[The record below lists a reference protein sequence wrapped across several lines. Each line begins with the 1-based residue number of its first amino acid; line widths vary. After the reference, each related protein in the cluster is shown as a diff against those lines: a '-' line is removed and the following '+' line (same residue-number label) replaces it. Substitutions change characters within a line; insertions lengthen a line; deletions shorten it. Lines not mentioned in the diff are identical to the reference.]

1 VKAEMNLRAEVV
13 GRVQP
18 PGKVQER
25 VKMWQKEVVIPRK
38 TVEEEIEEEEEE
50 EEERIG
56 RNKRPG
62 RRKDGEVERAG
73 RSKSAGAPKKRV
85 ISDDHWMKNKDK
97 NGNRNGRKSPP
108 RGGKGVPIP
117 KDFLNKTAQNP
128 PLEKKIQDWVKRNA
142 SEEPEKKTNPRSRR
156 LDTDEPERP
165 KSKWLE
171 PEENEKPRCRKV
183 SRQEVTDD
191 GIRIKP
197 SKDRP
202 SADGIRVRPSR
213 SPSIDDGIR
222 ITPSKDRTND
232 DGIRVRPSLSPSID
246 DGIRITPSKDSDDGI
261 RIKPSRESSEDERTR
276 AKPLRKGTSKRRPNE
291 TELQNP
297 RKQSQHLK
305 PPPESRHASYASHD
319 GANEQDEEDDRFSW
333 MTPSPPENSKRR
345 NRNSETPP
353 ESVAEIPFG
362 NSAFS
367 VLDLPVG
374 AEAGT
379 MRRPAPKRNNS
390 FAAVPK
396 VLKRVYNEGKKIVQ
410 DTVEPPRAGPNQPP
424 SIESWLNGT
433 TDPFIDRPTSEQTLE
448 VPESHPSRMKS
459 YKEDDRTER
468 ELTGDGST
476 PRRKRRPRTSLE
488 KDEEGDGSPVGSANN
503 RETLP
508 SMENSP
514 PLSSTGLKRTP
525 AKRNTT
531 SPKSARKLP
540 LKEAIF
546 EAFKGESAIRPKST
560 GSSPSP
566 FAEIT
571 GLRERAAELRPLRD
585 VHFELDDVNGAKTS
599 PRSHARDTID
609 DQERPL
615 PAFPRRPPPTT
626 GEHRLSTIASVETFS
641 SLSSATE
648 TTADTASQ
656 LSHTTVTQ
664 STVLTR
670 ETTSSVSQN
679 SSKPGLKRRL
689 TKHSDLLSVLSLPDT
704 TQPGRAKSIRS
715 ARSVRTARS
724 RLETATVQDLM
735 RELAEDETKYMREL
749 KTLVDGVIPVLL
761 TCVLSKSD
769 SAVAAGLF
777 NPLANASPTSFT
789 KPIVD
794 MGVALERLKSLHKRI
809 PLTEP
814 DTFLHWAESACK
826 TYEDYLNA
834 WRTGFED
841 VVVNLAPALPSAS
854 DLTTNQDEM
863 PRNKNGDVVNDNG
876 ERVDVAHLM
885 KRPHVRVKHL
895 ARAIEVNNLV

>member
-1 VKAEMNLRAEVV
+1 VEGGAD
-13 GRVQP
+13 
-18 PGKVQER
+18 KV
-25 VKMWQKEVVIPRK
+25 
-38 TVEEEIEEEEEE
+38 
-50 EEERIG
+50 
-56 RNKRPG
+56 
-62 RRKDGEVERAG
+62 

-97 NGNRNGRKSPP
+97 NGNGGKSPL
-108 RGGKGVPIP
+108 RNASGKGAPIP
-117 KDFLNKTAQNP
+117 KNFLSKTAQNP
-128 PLEKKIQDWVKRNA
+128 PLERKIADWVKRNA
-142 SEEPEKKTNPRSRR
+142 SEELEEKTKPRSGRV
-156 LDTDEPERP
+156 DIEEPKRP
-165 KSKWLE
+165 KNTCFD
-171 PEENEKPRCRKV
+171 PEEFEKPRSRKV
-183 SRQEVTDD
+183 SRLEVGDD

-202 SADGIRVRPSR
+202 GDDGIRVRPSR

-222 ITPSKDRTND
+222 ITPSKHRPED
-232 DGIRVRPSLSPSID
+232 DGIRVRPSMSPSID
-246 DGIRITPSKDSDDGI
+246 DGIRITPSKERLKDDGI
-261 RIKPSRESSEDERTR
+261 RVRPSMSPSIDDGIQITPWKESDDRECSEDDEIRL
-276 AKPLRKGTSKRRPNE
+276 KPVRKGASKRLPKE
-291 TELQNP
+291 EEFQTP

-305 PPPESRHASYASHD
+305 QPPESRHASYAS
-319 GANEQDEEDDRFSW
+319 ANEQDEEEDKFSW

-345 NRNSETPP
+345 NRKSETPP
-353 ESVAEIPFG
+353 ESMAEIPFG

-390 FAAVPK
+390 FATVPK

-433 TDPFIDRPTSEQTLE
+433 TDPFIDRPASEPTLE
-448 VPESHPSRMKS
+448 VPESRPSRMRS

-468 ELTGDGST
+468 ELTSDGST
-476 PRRKRRPRTSLE
+476 PRRKRRPRSSLE
-488 KDEEGDGSPVGSANN
+488 KDEDGDGSPNVTPKN

-514 PLSSTGLKRTP
+514 PLSPSGLRRTP
-525 AKRNTT
+525 ATRNVT

-546 EAFKGESAIRPKST
+546 DAFKGESAIRQKST
-560 GSSPSP
+560 GNAPGP
-566 FAEIT
+566 FTEIT
-571 GLRERAAELRPLRD
+571 GLRERDVNRTAELRPTRD
-585 VHFELDDVNGAKTS
+585 VHFEVDDVDGSKAS
-599 PRSHARDTID
+599 PQSHARESID

-648 TTADTASQ
+648 TSADTASQ
-656 LSHTTVTQ
+656 LSYTTVTQ
-664 STVLTR
+664 DTVLTR
-670 ETTSSVSQN
+670 DTTSSVSRN

-689 TKHSDLLSVLSLPDT
+689 TKHSDLLSVLSLPDAA
-704 TQPGRAKSIRS
+704 QPGRAKSIRS
-715 ARSVRTARS
+715 ARSVRTTRS

-735 RELAEDETKYMREL
+735 RELADDEAKYMREL

-794 MGVALERLKSLHKRI
+794 MGVALERLKSLHRRI
-809 PLTEP
+809 PLTDP
-814 DTFLHWAESACK
+814 DTFLRWAESACN

-841 VVVNLAPALPSAS
+841 VVVNLAPASPSAS
-854 DLTTNQDEM
+854 DLSTDPDEM

-895 ARAIEVNNLV
+895 ARAVEVKKHVQP

>member
-1 VKAEMNLRAEVV
+1 M
-13 GRVQP
+13 
-18 PGKVQER
+18 R
-25 VKMWQKEVVIPRK
+25 VK
-38 TVEEEIEEEEEE
+38 
-50 EEERIG
+50 
-56 RNKRPG
+56 
-62 RRKDGEVERAG
+62 
-73 RSKSAGAPKKRV
+73 
-85 ISDDHWMKNKDK
+85 
-97 NGNRNGRKSPP
+97 
-108 RGGKGVPIP
+108 
-117 KDFLNKTAQNP
+117 
-128 PLEKKIQDWVKRNA
+128 
-142 SEEPEKKTNPRSRR
+142 SRR
-156 LDTDEPERP
+156 RYLNPEEGGCILRSPRP
-165 KSKWLE
+165 KSKWLDT
-171 PEENEKPRCRKV
+171 EEIEKPRSRKV
-183 SRQEVTDD
+183 SRQEAVDD

-202 SADGIRVRPSR
+202 SDDGIRPSRSPSIDDGIRVRPSR
-213 SPSIDDGIR
+213 SPSIDNGIR
-222 ITPSKDRTND
+222 ITTSKDRFKD

-246 DGIRITPSKDSDDGI
+246 DGIRITPSKGSDDDI
-261 RIKPSRESSEDERTR
+261 RIQPSRESSEDERVR
-276 AKPLRKGTSKRRPNE
+276 VKPLRKGASKRRPNE
-291 TELQNP
+291 EVFQTP

-305 PPPESRHASYASHD
+305 PPPESRHASYAGHD
-319 GANEQDEEDDRFSW
+319 GANEQDEEDDKFSW

-353 ESVAEIPFG
+353 ESMAEIPFG

-433 TDPFIDRPTSEQTLE
+433 TDPFIDRPASEPTLE
-448 VPESHPSRMKS
+448 VPESHPSRMRS

-468 ELTGDGST
+468 ELTSDGST
-476 PRRKRRPRTSLE
+476 PRRKRRPRKSLE
-488 KDEEGDGSPVGSANN
+488 DEEGDGSPVENSNN

-508 SMENSP
+508 SVENSP
-514 PLSSTGLKRTP
+514 PLSPTGLKRTP
-525 AKRNTT
+525 AKRNIT

-546 EAFKGESAIRPKST
+546 DAFKGESAIRPKST
-560 GSSPSP
+560 GSTPGP

-571 GLRERAAELRPLRD
+571 GLRERDLNRAAELRPVRD
-585 VHFELDDVNGAKTS
+585 VHFESDVVNGAKAS
-599 PRSHARDTID
+599 PRSHARETID

-656 LSHTTVTQ
+656 LSYTTVTQ
-664 STVLTR
+664 DTVLTR
-670 ETTSSVSQN
+670 ETTSSVSRN

-735 RELAEDETKYMREL
+735 RELAEDEAKYMREL

-809 PLTEP
+809 PLTDP

-826 TYEDYLNA
+826 IYEDYLDA

-841 VVVNLAPALPSAS
+841 VVVNLAPASPSAS
-854 DLTTNQDEM
+854 DLTTDPDEM
-863 PRNKNGDVVNDNG
+863 PRNKNGDVINDNG

-895 ARAIEVNNLV
+895 ARAIEVSKHVQF